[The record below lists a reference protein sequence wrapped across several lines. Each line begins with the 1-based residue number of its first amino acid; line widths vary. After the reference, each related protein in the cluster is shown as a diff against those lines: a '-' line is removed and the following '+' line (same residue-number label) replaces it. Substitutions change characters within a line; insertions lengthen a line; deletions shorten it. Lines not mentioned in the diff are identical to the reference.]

1 MYGLEASERDPLPCA
16 GPQPRS
22 AAECVPNGTA
32 RLVAPN
38 SLMAIGREWVIPRLE
53 GIPTEYRLFDGID
66 MASKLSKML
75 ISTGLADAARWVQV
89 GRDPFRFIEQ
99 ALKDRVVADGGPE
112 IEKEFFLRLGLVSDL
127 DPYGNDDSDHM
138 GPEGE
143 MFLVIEPESAGY
155 VVMGPTLRLL
165 KTVHPRLPVTFF
177 DLFTG
182 ALNRWIRVYDYR
194 DAVER
199 VEQLREWYEGDPEG
213 ETVELPAVDA
223 AIPDCLR
230 QEWNPLKERFVDQ
243 VAGRVRNQKA
253 RALLEGVIE
262 LNRVSLEGKRPDIG
276 ERAQARFMD
285 ANPPVPALVA
295 VFSKNDA
302 IEGCFDEECQGM
314 LECPPEPNVI
324 LPFRVE
330 DSKSV
335 REAFRLLAVICN
347 ILGQGAR
354 LITLMMELVK

>member
-1 MYGLEASERDPLPCA
+1 MYGLETSKRNPLPCA
-16 GPQPRS
+16 GQQLS
-22 AAECVPNGTA
+22 ATAERLPNGTA
-32 RLVAPN
+32 RLVAAN
-38 SLMAIGREWVIPRLE
+38 SLMAVGRQLVIPRLE
-53 GIPTEYRLFDGID
+53 GIPTEYRLFDGLGV
-66 MASKLSKML
+66 AAKLSNVL
-75 ISTGLADAARWVQV
+75 VSADLADAGGWVQA

-99 ALKDRVVADGGPE
+99 ALKDRVAAAGATE

-127 DPYGNDDSDHM
+127 DPYGNDSDQM
-138 GPEGE
+138 GAGGE

-165 KTVHPRLPVTFF
+165 KAAHPRLPITFF

-194 DAVER
+194 DGLER
-199 VEQLREWYEGDPEG
+199 VEQLREWYEADPEG
-213 ETVELPAVDA
+213 ETVELPGVEA

-230 QEWNPLKERFVDQ
+230 RKWNPLKERFVEHL
-243 VAGRVRNQKA
+243 AGQARNRMV

-262 LNRVSLEGKRPDIG
+262 LNRISVGGKRPDIG
-276 ERAQARFMD
+276 ERAQARLMD

-295 VFSKNDA
+295 VFGKHDA

-330 DSKSV
+330 DARSV

-347 ILGQGAR
+347 MLRQAAR

>member
-1 MYGLEASERDPLPCA
+1 MSGLEASERDPLPCA
-16 GPQPRS
+16 GQPLNPTPERL
-22 AAECVPNGTA
+22 PGGTA
-32 RLVAPN
+32 GLVAAN
-38 SLMAIGREWVIPRLE
+38 SLMAVGRQWVVPRLE
-53 GIPTEYRLFDGID
+53 GIPTEYQLFDRID
-66 MASKLSKML
+66 VAAKLSRML
-75 ISTGLADAARWVQV
+75 VSIGLADAARWVQV

-99 ALKDRVVADGGPE
+99 ALKDRVVAAGGTE

-127 DPYGNDDSDHM
+127 DPYGNDPDQM
-138 GPEGE
+138 GTERE

-165 KTVHPRLPVTFF
+165 KAVHRRLPVTFF

-194 DAVER
+194 DALER
-199 VEQLREWYEGDPEG
+199 VEQLREWYEADPEG
-213 ETVELPAVDA
+213 ETVELSGVDA
-223 AIPDCLR
+223 AIPNCLR
-230 QEWNPLKERFVDQ
+230 RKWSPMKERFVAHLAGQ
-243 VAGRVRNQKA
+243 VRSRKA

-262 LNRVSLEGKRPDIG
+262 LNHISLEGKRPDIG
-276 ERAQARFMD
+276 ERAQARLMD

-295 VFSKNDA
+295 VFGKHDA

-330 DSKSV
+330 DAKSV

-347 ILGQGAR
+347 MLRQAAR
-354 LITLMMELVK
+354 LMTLMMELVK

>member
-1 MYGLEASERDPLPCA
+1 
-16 GPQPRS
+16 
-22 AAECVPNGTA
+22 
-32 RLVAPN
+32 
-38 SLMAIGREWVIPRLE
+38 
-53 GIPTEYRLFDGID
+53 
-66 MASKLSKML
+66 
-75 ISTGLADAARWVQV
+75 
-89 GRDPFRFIEQ
+89 
-99 ALKDRVVADGGPE
+99 
-112 IEKEFFLRLGLVSDL
+112 
-127 DPYGNDDSDHM
+127 
-138 GPEGE
+138 
-143 MFLVIEPESAGY
+143 MFLAIEPESAGY

-165 KTVHPRLPVTFF
+165 KAVHPRLPVTFF

-194 DAVER
+194 DALER
-199 VEQLREWYEGDPEG
+199 VEQLREWYEADPEG
-213 ETVELPAVDA
+213 QMVDVPGVDA

-230 QEWNPLKERFVDQ
+230 RKWSPLKERFVEHLAEQ
-243 VAGRVRNQKA
+243 VRSRKA

-262 LNRVSLEGKRPDIG
+262 LNHLSMEGKRPDIG
-276 ERAQARFMD
+276 DRAQAQLMD

-295 VFSKNDA
+295 VFGKHDA

-347 ILGQGAR
+347 MLRQAAR

>member
-1 MYGLEASERDPLPCA
+1 MYGLETSEHDPLPCA
-16 GPQPRS
+16 GEQPR
-22 AAECVPNGTA
+22 ATAERVPNGTA
-32 RLVAPN
+32 KLVTAN
-38 SLMAIGREWVIPRLE
+38 SLMAVGRRWVIPRLE
-53 GIPTEYRLFDGID
+53 GIPTEYRLYDGID
-66 MASKLSKML
+66 MAAKLAKTL
-75 ISTGLADAARWVQV
+75 VSTGLADPAQWAQV

-99 ALKDRVVADGGPE
+99 GLKDRVAADGGPE

-127 DPYGNDDSDHM
+127 DPYGNDSDQM
-138 GPEGE
+138 GAEGE
-143 MFLVIEPESAGY
+143 MFLVLEPESAGY

-165 KTVHPRLPVTFF
+165 KAVHPRLPVTFA

-182 ALNRWIRVYDYR
+182 ALNRWIRVYDHR
-194 DAVER
+194 DALER
-199 VEQLREWYEGDPEG
+199 VEQLREWYEADPEG

-230 QEWNPLKERFVDQ
+230 QKWNPLKERFVEHL
-243 VAGRVRNQKA
+243 AGQVRNRKV

-262 LNRVSLEGKRPDIG
+262 LNHISLAGKRPDIG
-276 ERAQARFMD
+276 ERAQARLMD

-295 VFSKNDA
+295 VFGKHDA

-330 DSKSV
+330 DAKSV
-335 REAFRLLAVICN
+335 REAFRLLAVICSV
-347 ILGQGAR
+347 LRQGAR

>member
-1 MYGLEASERDPLPCA
+1 MYGLETSERDPLPRA
-16 GPQPRS
+16 GQQLS
-22 AAECVPNGTA
+22 ATAERVPNGTA
-32 RLVAPN
+32 RLVAAN
-38 SLMAIGREWVIPRLE
+38 SLMAVGRQWVIPRLE
-53 GIPTEYRLFDGID
+53 GIPTGYRFFEGIGV
-66 MASKLSKML
+66 AAKLSKVL
-75 ISTGLADAARWVQV
+75 VSIGLADVARWVQA

-99 ALKDRVVADGGPE
+99 ALKNRVVAAGGPE

-127 DPYGNDDSDHM
+127 DPYGNDFDQM
-138 GPEGE
+138 GAEGE
-143 MFLVIEPESAGY
+143 MFLVLEPESAGY
-155 VVMGPTLRLL
+155 VVMGPTMRLL
-165 KTVHPRLPVTFF
+165 KAVHPRLPVTFV

-194 DAVER
+194 DALER
-199 VEQLREWYEGDPEG
+199 VEQLREWYEADPEG

-230 QEWNPLKERFVDQ
+230 QKWNPLKERFVEHLAEQ
-243 VAGRVRNQKA
+243 ARNRKA

-262 LNRVSLEGKRPDIG
+262 LNHISLAGKRPDIG
-276 ERAQARFMD
+276 ERVQARLMD

-295 VFSKNDA
+295 VFGKQDA

-324 LPFRVE
+324 LPFRVA
-330 DSKSV
+330 DAKSV
-335 REAFRLLAVICN
+335 REAFRLLAVICSV
-347 ILGQGAR
+347 LRQGAH

>member
-1 MYGLEASERDPLPCA
+1 MYGLETSERDPLPRA
-16 GPQPRS
+16 GQQLS
-22 AAECVPNGTA
+22 ATPERVPDGTA
-32 RLVAPN
+32 RLVAAN
-38 SLMAIGREWVIPRLE
+38 SLMAVGRQWVIPRLE
-53 GIPTEYRLFDGID
+53 GIPTEYRLLDGID
-66 MASKLSKML
+66 VAAKLSKVL
-75 ISTGLADAARWVQV
+75 ISIGVADAARWVQA

-99 ALKDRVVADGGPE
+99 ALRDRVVAAGGTE

-127 DPYGNDDSDHM
+127 DPYGNDSDQM
-138 GPEGE
+138 GAEGE

-155 VVMGPTLRLL
+155 IVMGPTMRLL
-165 KTVHPRLPVTFF
+165 KAVHPRLPVTFV

-194 DAVER
+194 DALER
-199 VEQLREWYEGDPEG
+199 VEQLREWYEADPEG

-230 QEWNPLKERFVDQ
+230 QKWNPLKERFVEHL
-243 VAGRVRNQKA
+243 AGQVRNRKV

-262 LNRVSLEGKRPDIG
+262 LNNISLEGKRPDIG
-276 ERAQARFMD
+276 ERAQARLMD

-295 VFSKNDA
+295 VFGKHDA

-314 LECPPEPNVI
+314 LECSPEPNVI
-324 LPFRVE
+324 LPFRVA
-330 DSKSV
+330 DAKSV
-335 REAFRLLAVICN
+335 REAFRLLVVICRV
-347 ILGQGAR
+347 LRQGAR